1 MASICGPVAAYAG
14 DPTRTLGE
22 TTMHRYRE
30 HYDVGQ
36 ADRIDR
42 RRRAAID
49 LLGARACALLF
60 GLPMI
65 IYLWRM
71 TP

>member
-1 MASICGPVAAYAG
+1 MSQ
-14 DPTRTLGE
+14 
-22 TTMHRYRE
+22 YRE

-36 ADRIDR
+36 ADRVDR

-49 LLGARACALLF
+49 LLGALACALLF

>member
-1 MASICGPVAAYAG
+1 MLQDIG
-14 DPTRTLGE
+14 DRI
-22 TTMHRYRE
+22 MNRYRE

-36 ADRIDR
+36 TDRIDR

-49 LLGARACALLF
+49 LLGALACALLF

-71 TP
+71 TS

>member
-1 MASICGPVAAYAG
+1 MLQDIGARI
-14 DPTRTLGE
+14 
-22 TTMHRYRE
+22 MNRYRE

-42 RRRAAID
+42 RRRAAVD
-49 LLGARACALLF
+49 LLGALACALLF
-60 GLPMI
+60 GLPMF

>member
-1 MASICGPVAAYAG
+1 MFQGIGVV
-14 DPTRTLGE
+14 
-22 TTMHRYRE
+22 TMNQYRE

-42 RRRAAID
+42 RRRAATD
-49 LLGARACALLF
+49 FLAVLACALLF

-65 IYLWRM
+65 IYMWRM

>member
-1 MASICGPVAAYAG
+1 MFQDIGARIVSQ
-14 DPTRTLGE
+14 
-22 TTMHRYRE
+22 YRE

-36 ADRIDR
+36 AGRVDR

-49 LLGARACALLF
+49 LLGALACALLF

>member
-1 MASICGPVAAYAG
+1 
-14 DPTRTLGE
+14 
-22 TTMHRYRE
+22 MHRYRE

-36 ADRIDR
+36 ADRINR

-49 LLGARACALLF
+49 FLGALACALLF
-60 GLPMI
+60 GLPI
-65 IYLWRM
+65 FIYLWRM

>member
-14 DPTRTLGE
+14 NPTRTLGE

-30 HYDVGQ
+30 HYDVGH
-36 ADRIDR
+36 ADRVDR

-49 LLGARACALLF
+49 LLGALACALLF
-60 GLPMI
+60 GLPMF